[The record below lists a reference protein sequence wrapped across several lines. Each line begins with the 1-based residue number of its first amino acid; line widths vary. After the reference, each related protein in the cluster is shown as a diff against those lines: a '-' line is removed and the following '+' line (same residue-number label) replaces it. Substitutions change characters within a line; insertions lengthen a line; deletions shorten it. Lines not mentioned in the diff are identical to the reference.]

1 MKNVDALVQ
10 EAVAGI
16 QAASSLQRLDEVRV
30 HYLGKKGVV
39 TEQLKTLG
47 SLPEAQRR
55 EAGQRINHAKQ
66 VISAAIAARK
76 IELEQV
82 DLQAQL
88 ASEAIDVSLPGR
100 GQEPGGLHPVTR
112 ILERV
117 QALFG
122 TLGFR
127 VEEGPEI
134 EDEFHNFDA
143 LNFKPGHPARAEM
156 DTFYL
161 KDRPL
166 LLRTHTSPVQ
176 IRALLKHGAPLRV
189 IAPGRTFRHD
199 YDMTHTPMFH
209 QVEGL
214 LVDEGVSMAHLRGV
228 LTDFLQCFFE
238 RNDLRLR
245 FRSSFFPFVEPG
257 AEVDISCI
265 FCDGAGCRVCKQSG
279 WLEVLGCGMVHP
291 NVLRACHV
299 DSERYSGWAFGV
311 GIERLGMLR
320 YGINDIR
327 MNFEN
332 DLRFLRQFR

>member
-1 MKNVDALVQ
+1 MQQLDQLIQ
-10 EAVAGI
+10 EAQQRI
-16 QAASSLQRLDEVRV
+16 AASESLATLDEVRV
-30 HYLGKKGVV
+30 HYLGKRGVL
-39 TEQLKTLG
+39 TEQLKALG
-47 SLPEAQRR
+47 SLPPDARPSAGQHINQAKLTITTALDARRR
-55 EAGQRINHAKQ
+55 E
-66 VISAAIAARK
+66 
-76 IELEQV
+76 
-82 DLQAQL
+82 LQARAVAAQL
-88 ASEAIDVSLPGR
+88 SAESVDVTLPGR

-122 TLGFR
+122 SLGFR
-127 VEEGPEI
+127 MEEGPEI

-176 IRALLKHGAPLRV
+176 VRALLKYGAPLRV

-199 YDMTHTPMFH
+199 YDVTHTPMFH

-214 LVDEGVSMAHLRGV
+214 LVDEGVNMAHLRGA
-228 LTDFLQCFFE
+228 LTDFLQRFFE
-238 RNDLRLR
+238 RDDLRLR
-245 FRSSFFPFVEPG
+245 FRPSYFPFVEPG

-265 FCDGAGCRVCKQSG
+265 FCDGAGCRVCKHSG

-291 NVLRACHV
+291 NVLKACRI
-299 DSERYSGWAFGV
+299 DTERHSGWAFGL

-327 MNFEN
+327 MNYEN